1 MIVPSAMPLKNHYQ
15 TLRLSSKASLEEIK
29 RSYRKLAHEFHPD
42 KNKHAASTILFH
54 EIQEAYTILSDSK
67 KRKKYDE
74 EIYFTGLTARKEPE
88 IITTTWILKLA
99 KELRNHMEGMHS
111 YDVNQYALYRY
122 VLLILSDAHIVVIE
136 SEGKSE
142 LKKMIIQE
150 LLTATQK
157 LNYTYYLKMIE
168 KLSLIASDND
178 SQQMIEQSID
188 KKTRQN
194 SGSKLLPILVFTIVF
209 ILCLL
214 MYFYS
219 KKH

>member
-1 MIVPSAMPLKNHYQ
+1 MPLKNHYQ
-15 TLRLSSKASLEEIK
+15 TLRLSSKASLGDIK
-29 RSYRKLAHEFHPD
+29 KSYRKLVHEFHPD
-42 KNKHAASTILFH
+42 KNKHAASIVLFH

-88 IITTTWILKLA
+88 TITSTWIFKLA

-111 YDVNQYALYRY
+111 YDVNQYALYQY
-122 VLLILSDAHIVVIE
+122 VLLILSDAHIAVIE
-136 SEGKSE
+136 SEDKSE

-150 LLTATQK
+150 LLAATQK
-157 LNYTYYLKMIE
+157 LNYTYYMKMIE

-178 SQQMIEQSID
+178 LQMIEQSID
-188 KKTRQN
+188 NKRRQN
-194 SGSKLLPILVFTIVF
+194 SGSKLLPVLVVAIVF
-209 ILCLL
+209 ILCVL